1 MSVKVAKAH
10 WTKRGGMRPLLS
22 RLLAI
27 LALVLMPI
35 SMTGAPAMASDHGQ
49 AAAIPC
55 DSHEQP
61 AESTPDRQAHCTS
74 CVVTPAPSSNF
85 ADDPLAPVAILADR
99 SERLL
104 LGILLDVATPPPR
117 AA

>member
-1 MSVKVAKAH
+1 MLPS
-10 WTKRGGMRPLLS
+10 LS

-35 SMTGAPAMASDHGQ
+35 GMTSAPAMASDHGQ
-49 AAAIPC
+49 AATMPC
-55 DSHEQP
+55 DSHE
-61 AESTPDRQAHCTS
+61 ESSKSTPDRQAHCTS
-74 CVVTPAPSSNF
+74 CVATAQSGAIF
-85 ADDPLAPVAILADR
+85 ADDRLEPVAILTDR

-117 AA
+117 TA

>member
-1 MSVKVAKAH
+1 MLPS
-10 WTKRGGMRPLLS
+10 LS

-35 SMTGAPAMASDHGQ
+35 GMTSAPAMAAEHGQ
-49 AAAIPC
+49 AATMPC
-55 DSHEQP
+55 DSHEEP
-61 AESTPDRQAHCTS
+61 PKSTPDRQAHCTS
-74 CVVTPAPSSNF
+74 CAATAEPSATL
-85 ADDPLAPVAILADR
+85 ADDRLEPLAILADR